1 MESNYDKMKNQ
12 ARQLFLN
19 YDQNEMIEKFHL
31 EHTDQVIWIRFLGEL
46 YEIDR
51 KSGVITRS
59 KMSRPGKTASG
70 TDAGIIGTDDGGD
83 KNLDECSAVKNRN
96 NVRGRES
103 TAGGASFEVS
113 MSIYDMLC
121 HSKERPVLSGEW
133 VTIHSL
139 YGVKGSKGH
148 VGLLEKYAKLID
160 GKTDRML
167 EICAAMGGKKSSGK
181 EDAGSILPVFDFFPI
196 YLQFWE
202 SDEDF
207 PAQLQILL
215 DGNAANFVYYETM
228 WYMIMHICDRIEQ
241 GIKNAADCD

>member
-1 MESNYDKMKNQ
+1 MESNYDKKGMGKFMESNYDKMKNQ
-12 ARQLFLN
+12 ARQFFLN
-19 YDQNEMIEKFHL
+19 YEIIEKFHL

-59 KMSRPGKTASG
+59 GMLRT
-70 TDAGIIGTDDGGD
+70 
-83 KNLDECSAVKNRN
+83 
-96 NVRGRES
+96 
-103 TAGGASFEVS
+103 GASFEVS

-160 GKTDRML
+160 GKTERML

-207 PAQLQILL
+207 PAQLQVFL
-215 DGNAANFVYYETM
+215 DGNAADFVYYETM
-228 WYMIMHICDRIEQ
+228 WYMITHICGRIEQ
-241 GIKNAADCD
+241 GITACD

>member
-19 YDQNEMIEKFHL
+19 HDQNEMIEKFHL
-31 EHTDQVIWIRFLGEL
+31 EHTDQAIWIRFLGEL

-59 KMSRPGKTASG
+59 GAPQ
-70 TDAGIIGTDDGGD
+70 TD
-83 KNLDECSAVKNRN
+83 E
-96 NVRGRES
+96 
-103 TAGGASFEVS
+103 ASFEVS

-160 GKTDRML
+160 GKTERML

-207 PAQLQILL
+207 PAQLQVFL
-215 DGNAANFVYYETM
+215 DGNAADFVYYETM
-228 WYMIMHICDRIEQ
+228 WYMITHICERIER
-241 GIKNAADCD
+241 GITACD